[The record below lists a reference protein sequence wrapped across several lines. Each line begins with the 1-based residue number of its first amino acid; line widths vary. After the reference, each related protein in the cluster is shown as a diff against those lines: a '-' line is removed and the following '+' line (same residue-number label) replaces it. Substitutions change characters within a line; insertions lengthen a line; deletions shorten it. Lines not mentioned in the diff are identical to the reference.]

1 MRYDELVFS
10 RVDTV
15 KIERLSYEEAVK
27 YLYSLQK
34 FGIKF
39 GLSKT
44 SNLLNAFGNPHE
56 GQNYVHIAGTN
67 GKGSVAAFLAS
78 ILQEAGFKV
87 GVYTSPHLLR
97 FTERFRINGREMS
110 RETAAQL
117 INELRRVV
125 VAEEPPTFFEAT
137 TAMALVY
144 FAREKTDLAIMEV
157 GMGGRLDATNI
168 IHPLVSVITNIS
180 LEHQDFLGTSIR
192 EIAGEKAG
200 IIKEGV
206 DLVTGARRPQVV
218 EEFRATCR
226 AKKAPFWRIGEQIR
240 YRMTPS
246 GLHYYGPARRMNSLL
261 LGLKGHFQARNATLA
276 LAVGE
281 LLERKGFPES
291 QEQVRA
297 GLKNVDW
304 PGRMQ
309 VISTNPEILLD
320 GAHNPGAARA
330 LAGALQEE
338 YRNRR
343 IIVVIG
349 VMDDKDIREI
359 LKWIVPLGDHVIYT
373 RPRYYRAA
381 APERLMAEAAS
392 FGVTGEIVP
401 ALFPALDRAGNL
413 ANPSDVIVVCGS
425 LFTVG
430 EALSYFDPEKYNPE
444 E

>member
-1 MRYDELVFS
+1 MKKEM
-10 RVDTV
+10 
-15 KIERLSYEEAVK
+15 LSYKEAVK

-44 SNLLNAFGNPHE
+44 SNLLDAFGNPHE

-78 ILQEAGFKV
+78 MLEHAGFRV

-110 RETAAQL
+110 PETAAQL
-117 INELRRVV
+117 INELREVV
-125 VAEEPPTFFEAT
+125 VENEPPTFFEAT

-144 FAREKTDLAIMEV
+144 FTRENTDLAIMEV

-168 IHPLVSVITNIS
+168 ICPLVSVITNIS
-180 LEHQDFLGTSIR
+180 LEHQDFLGTSIT

-206 DLVTGARRPQVV
+206 DLVTGARRPRVV
-218 EEFRATCR
+218 KEFRTISR
-226 AKKAPFWRIGEQIR
+226 EKKAPFWRIGEQVR
-240 YRMTPS
+240 YRSTAS
-246 GLHYYGPARRMNSLL
+246 GLSYYGLDRRMKGLR
-261 LGLKGHFQARNATLA
+261 LGLKGHFQARNAALA
-276 LAVGE
+276 LAVAE
-281 LLERKGFPES
+281 LLERKGFPVS
-291 QEQVRA
+291 GDQVRA
-297 GLKNVDW
+297 GLRKVDW

-320 GAHNPGAARA
+320 GAHNPAAARA
-330 LAGALQEE
+330 LADALQKE
-338 YRNRR
+338 YRDRR
-343 IIVVIG
+343 VLIIIG

-359 LKWIVPLGDHVIYT
+359 LKWIVPLGDHIIYT

-392 FGVTGEIVP
+392 FDVPGEIVP
-401 ALFPALDRAGNL
+401 TLFPALDRARAL
-413 ANPSDVIVVCGS
+413 ACPSDVIVVCGS

-430 EALSYFDPEKYNPE
+430 EALSYFDPETYSAE

>member
-1 MRYDELVFS
+1 M
-10 RVDTV
+10 
-15 KIERLSYEEAVK
+15 KAKRLSYEEAVR

-44 SNLLNAFGNPHE
+44 SNLLDAFGNPHRR
-56 GQNYVHIAGTN
+56 GNYVHIAGTN
-67 GKGSVAAFLAS
+67 GKGSVAAFLSS
-78 ILQEAGFKV
+78 ILREAGFTV

-97 FTERFRINGREMS
+97 FTERFKVNGCEMS
-110 RETAAQL
+110 RESAAQL
-117 INELRRVV
+117 TDELRRAVV
-125 VAEEPPTFFEAT
+125 EEEPPTFFEAT

-144 FAREKTDLAIMEV
+144 FAREKTDVAIMEV

-206 DLVTGARRPQVV
+206 DLVTGARRPSVV
-218 EEFRATCR
+218 EQFRR
-226 AKKAPFWRIGEQIR
+226 LSREKRAPFWRIGEQIR
-240 YRMTPS
+240 YRTTAS
-246 GLHYYGPARRMNSLL
+246 GLHYYGMDRRIHRLQ
-261 LGLKGHFQARNATLA
+261 LGLKGRFQAGNAALA
-276 LAVGE
+276 LAVAE
-281 LLERKGFPES
+281 LLDRKGFPASGEHI
-291 QEQVRA
+291 RR
-297 GLKNVDW
+297 GLLNVDW

-309 VISTNPEILLD
+309 VVSRDPDVLLD

-330 LAGALQEE
+330 LASAVREE
-338 YRNRR
+338 YPDRR
-343 IIVVIG
+343 LILVIG

-359 LKWIVPLGDHVIYT
+359 LRWIVPLGDHIIFT

-381 APERLMAEAAS
+381 TPERLMAEAAS
-392 FGVTGEIVP
+392 FTVSGEIIP
-401 ALFPALDRAGNL
+401 ALFPALERAITL
-413 ANPSDVIVVCGS
+413 ATPSDLIVVCGS

-430 EALSYFDPEKYNPE
+430 EALSYFDPEKYSRDV
-444 E
+444 

>member
-1 MRYDELVFS
+1 M
-10 RVDTV
+10 
-15 KIERLSYEEAVK
+15 LSYEKAVK

-44 SNLLNAFGNPHE
+44 ANLLDAFGNPHE

-78 ILQEAGFKV
+78 MLEHAGFRV

-117 INELRRVV
+117 INELREVV
-125 VAEEPPTFFEAT
+125 VEEEPPTFFEAT
-137 TAMALVY
+137 TAMAVVY

-168 IHPLVSVITNIS
+168 LRPLVSVITNIS
-180 LEHQDFLGTSIR
+180 LEHQDFLGTSIT

-206 DLVTGARRPQVV
+206 DLVTGARRPRVV
-218 EEFRATCR
+218 KEFRTISR
-226 AKKAPFWRIGEQIR
+226 EKKAPFWRIGEQVR
-240 YRMTPS
+240 YRSTAS
-246 GLHYYGPARRMNSLL
+246 GFSYYGLDRRMKGLR
-261 LGLKGHFQARNATLA
+261 LGLKGCFQARNAALA
-276 LAVGE
+276 LAVTE
-281 LLERKGFPES
+281 LLERKGFPVSED
-291 QEQVRA
+291 QIRA
-297 GLKNVDW
+297 GLRKVDW

-309 VISTNPEILLD
+309 VISTSPEIVLD
-320 GAHNPGAARA
+320 GAHNPAAARA
-330 LAGALQEE
+330 LAAALQKE
-338 YRNRR
+338 YRDRR
-343 IIVVIG
+343 ILMVIG
-349 VMDDKDIREI
+349 IMDDKDIRGI
-359 LKWIVPLGDHVIYT
+359 LKWIVPLGDHIIYT
-373 RPRYYRAA
+373 RPQYYRAA

-392 FGVTGEIVP
+392 FDVSGDIVP
-401 ALFPALDRAGNL
+401 TLFPALDRARAL
-413 ANPSDVIVVCGS
+413 AYPSDVIVVCGS

-430 EALSYFDPEKYNPE
+430 EALSYFGPKTYSAEK
-444 E
+444 

>member
-1 MRYDELVFS
+1 MT
-10 RVDTV
+10 DTV
-15 KIERLSYEEAVK
+15 HEERLSYDEAVK

-44 SNLLNAFGNPHE
+44 SNLLAAFGDPHKE
-56 GQNYVHIAGTN
+56 KNYVHIAGTN

-78 ILQEAGFKV
+78 IFQEAGLKV

-110 RETAAQL
+110 RETAANL
-117 INELRRVV
+117 INELRQVV
-125 VAEEPPTFFEAT
+125 VPEEPPTFFEAT

-144 FAREKTDLAIMEV
+144 FAREKADLAIMEV

-180 LEHQDFLGTSIR
+180 LEHQDFLGTSIK

-200 IIKEGV
+200 IIKDGV
-206 DLVTGARRPQVV
+206 DLLTGARRPQVV
-218 EEFRATCR
+218 EKFRSVCR
-226 AKKAPFWRIGEQIR
+226 AKRAPFWRLGEQIR
-240 YRMTPS
+240 YRVTPS
-246 GLHYYGPARRMNSLL
+246 GFHYYGSAWKMNRLR
-261 LGLKGHFQARNATLA
+261 LGLKGRFQARNAALA
-276 LAVGE
+276 LAVSE
-281 LLERKGFPES
+281 LLQTKGFPVS
-291 QEQVRA
+291 REQVRT
-297 GLKNVDW
+297 GLENVDW

-330 LAGALQEE
+330 LATALQEE

-343 IIVVIG
+343 IIIVIG

-381 APERLMAEAAS
+381 APERLMAEGAS
-392 FGVTGEIVP
+392 FKAAGEMVP
-401 ALFPALDRAGNL
+401 ALFPALDRARSL
-413 ANPSDVIVVCGS
+413 AHPSDVIVVCGS

-430 EALSYFDPEKYNPE
+430 EALPYFDPEKYSPE

>member
-1 MRYDELVFS
+1 MT
-10 RVDTV
+10 DTV
-15 KIERLSYEEAVK
+15 HEERLSYEEAVK

-56 GQNYVHIAGTN
+56 RQNYVHIAGTN

-78 ILQEAGFKV
+78 ILREAGFRI

-117 INELRRVV
+117 INELRGVV
-125 VAEEPPTFFEAT
+125 VQEEPPTFFEAT

-168 IHPLVSVITNIS
+168 IRPLVSVITNIS
-180 LEHQDFLGTSIR
+180 LEHQDFLGTSIK

-206 DLVTGARRPQVV
+206 DLVTGARKPRVV
-218 EEFRATCR
+218 KEFRRLCQE
-226 AKKAPFWRIGEQIR
+226 KKAPFWRIGEQVR
-240 YRMTPS
+240 YRLTPS
-246 GLHYYGPARRMNSLL
+246 GLHYYGLARRMKGIR
-261 LGLKGHFQARNATLA
+261 LGLKGHFQARNAALA
-276 LAVGE
+276 LAAGE
-281 LLERKGFPES
+281 LLERKGFPVS
-291 QEQVRA
+291 REQVRM
-297 GLKNVDW
+297 GLRNVDW

-330 LAGALQEE
+330 LASALQEE
-338 YRNRR
+338 YRGRR
-343 IIVVIG
+343 VIMVIG

-359 LKWIVPLGDHVIYT
+359 LKWIVPLGDHIIYT
-373 RPRYYRAA
+373 RPQYYRAA

-392 FGVTGEIVP
+392 FEVPGEIVP
-401 ALFPALDRAGNL
+401 ALFPALDRARAL
-413 ANPSDVIVVCGS
+413 AHPSDVIVVCGS

-430 EALSYFDPEKYNPE
+430 EALPYFDPEKYSAE